1 MADEVVQWLLE
12 GDPAIR
18 WQVKRD
24 LLDAPLDEVE
34 AERAKVANEGWGRA
48 LLAEQ
53 APDGSWGGGLYTPKW
68 TSTFY
73 TLLLLRDLGLPAD
86 DLQAHRAAE
95 LLLETGFC
103 ESDGGL
109 TYSGKAPAGRSARSE
124 TCVTGMGLSMLAAF
138 HVEDE
143 RLDRIIANL
152 FAAQMPDGGWNCRRP
167 RGATHSS
174 FHTTI
179 SALEGLA
186 SLREWRGD
194 LSGDITAAEAR
205 GREFLLDHRLYR
217 SHRTGAVV
225 KEGLARF
232 HFPPHWHYDVLR
244 GLDYFRAV
252 SAERDERLEDGIAG
266 VNDRRQPDGRWLLPT
281 GYSGRTHFTLETV
294 GKPSRW
300 NTLRCLRVLRW
311 WES

>member
-1 MADEVVQWLLE
+1 MADTAVDWLLD

-18 WQVKRD
+18 WQTLRD
-24 LLDAPLDEVE
+24 LSDASPADVDS
-34 AERAKVANEGWGRA
+34 ERHRVAGEGWGAR
-48 LLAEQ
+48 LLALQDPE
-53 APDGSWGGGLYTPKW
+53 GSWGGGLYTPKW

-73 TLLLLRDLGLPAD
+73 TLLLLRDLGVPAD
-86 DLQAHRAAE
+86 DSQARRAAE
-95 LLLETGFC
+95 LLLATGFC

-109 TYSGKAPAGRSARSE
+109 SYGGKGTAGRSARSE
-124 TCVTGMGLSMLAAF
+124 TCITGMGLSMLAAF

-143 RLDRIIANL
+143 RLDRIVANL

-194 LSGDITAAEAR
+194 PSGDITAAESR
-205 GREFLLDHRLYR
+205 GREFFLDHRLYR
-217 SHRTGAVV
+217 SHQTGEVV
-225 KEGLARF
+225 KDVLTRF
-232 HFPPHWHYDVLR
+232 HFPPRWHHDVLR
-244 GLDYFRAV
+244 GLDYFRRAGAP
-252 SAERDERLEDGIAG
+252 SDERLRDGIAL
-266 VNDRRQPDGRWLLPT
+266 VQARRQLDGRWLLPT